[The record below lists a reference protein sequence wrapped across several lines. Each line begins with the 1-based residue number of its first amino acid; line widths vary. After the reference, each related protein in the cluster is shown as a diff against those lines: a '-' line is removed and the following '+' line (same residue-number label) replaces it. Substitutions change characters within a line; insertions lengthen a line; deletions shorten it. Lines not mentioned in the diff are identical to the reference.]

1 MPHRFRFAELAP
13 HPLIEPWVA
22 RIWEFRVH
30 EGAPEVHHV
39 PPDGCTSL
47 LLGVA
52 PGLPTTAL
60 ISGPWLKPLAV
71 PVSPGARF
79 IGVRFRCG
87 AGGVALGLD
96 PATLVNQTRPARP
109 ILGPAVDV
117 LTAMVVAST
126 TLEGASDAFV
136 RFLEVRS
143 ARRALPSALVLRAVE
158 WIEAGHGTQTMVEVA
173 RHVGVAPQTLTRHF
187 RAATGITPKQYSRII
202 RLRASALDM
211 MRRSGTL
218 SRIAA
223 ERGYAD
229 QSHLT
234 LDAVTLFG
242 LTPAVLREVIW
253 QTEHDLAGD

>member
-1 MPHRFRFAELAP
+1 MPHHSRFAELAP
-13 HPLIEPWVA
+13 HPLLEPWVA
-22 RIWEFRVH
+22 RVWEFVVH

-39 PPDGCTSL
+39 PPDGCTML
-47 LLGVA
+47 LLSMI
-52 PGLPTTAL
+52 PGAPTTAL
-60 ISGPWLKPLAV
+60 VSGPWLKPLAV
-71 PVSPGARF
+71 PVTPGARF

-109 ILGPAVDV
+109 LLGPGVDA
-117 LTAMVVAST
+117 LEAAVVAGTPLDQVSH
-126 TLEGASDAFV
+126 AFV
-136 RFLEVRS
+136 RFLESR
-143 ARRALPSALVLRAVE
+143 AAFRALPSALVLRAAE
-158 WIEAGHGTQTMVEVA
+158 WIEAENGTRTMVEAA
-173 RHVGVAPQTLTRHF
+173 RHVSVVPQTLTRHF
-187 RAATGITPKQYSRII
+187 KAATGITPKQFSRII

-234 LDAVTLFG
+234 LDAVTLIG
-242 LTPAVLREVIW
+242 LTPAVLRKIIW
-253 QTEHDLAGD
+253 QTEHDLAGS